1 MEFHIN
7 LAKDTGQPTF
17 GKNTAVIFI
26 LVILA
31 VLASAG
37 FGREAAAP
45 PKRAASAG
53 GAKESVPSFP
63 YIAEITG
70 DNVNIRSGRG
80 TNYYGCGKLN
90 KGDRVKVVNHQFGWS
105 CIVPPAGSFSW
116 ISTQYIG
123 IDLDDPN
130 VGIVTGDG
138 VRVYAGS
145 DSIKPMHSTTLQR
158 KLNWGDKVELLGE
171 VKENYHKIAPPAGAY
186 LWVSTQYT
194 KVAVPVG
201 EVPPTVIVS
210 PPDTTVRPPDTT
222 VRPPDTTVRPPDTT
236 VRPTV
241 VVRPDIAAGPAL
253 EKYKA
258 LENLIEAERV
268 KPIAQQNYENIKKAL
283 TEIAGSKKAGKAIRY
298 SEFALKL
305 VERYEL
311 AFKVEKAVRL
321 QDAELQRILEG
332 IDKARVINL
341 AEVEDLGRF
350 AVIGQFQT
358 FVTYGPGHYRII
370 DDSGKTVCY
379 ALPTRSVST
388 MDLSKL
394 VGRKVGLV
402 GTIEPHPQTASA
414 LVRFTQVVELK

>member
-7 LAKDTGQPTF
+7 LSKDKEQTTS

-37 FGREAAAP
+37 FGREAAGLP
-45 PKRAASAG
+45 ERAVSAG
-53 GAKESVPSFP
+53 GAEESVPSFP

-123 IDLDDPN
+123 IDLDNPT

-201 EVPPTVIVS
+201 EVPPTVIV
-210 PPDTTVRPPDTT
+210 RPPDTT
-222 VRPPDTTVRPPDTT
+222 VRPPDTTVSPPPDTT
-236 VRPTV
+236 VRPIV
-241 VVRPDIAAGPAL
+241 VVRPDITAGPAL

-258 LENLIEAERV
+258 LEALIEAERV

-283 TEIAGSKKAGKAIRY
+283 AEIAGSKKAGKAVRY

-321 QDAELQRILEG
+321 QDAELQRILDG

-358 FVTYGPGHYRII
+358 SNIYAGRAELIHYRII

-379 ALPTRSVST
+379 ALPTGSASK

-402 GTIEPHPQTASA
+402 GTIEPHPQTAGA
-414 LVRFTQVVELK
+414 LVRFTETVELR

>member
-7 LAKDTGQPTF
+7 LAKDTGPKKLKTQNSKLKTVDT
-17 GKNTAVIFI
+17 GVVFI
-26 LVILA
+26 IVILA

-37 FGREAAAP
+37 FGREAAGP
-45 PKRAASAG
+45 PERAAPAG
-53 GAKESVPSFP
+53 GAEESVLPFP

-80 TNYYGCGKLN
+80 TNYYICGKLN
-90 KGDRVKVVNHQFGWS
+90 KGDRVKVVDHQLGWS

-123 IDLDDPN
+123 IDPDKPT

-145 DSIKPMHSTTLQR
+145 DSIRPMQSTTKQP

-171 VKENYHKIAPPAGAY
+171 VKDNYHKIAPPAGAY

-194 KVAVPVG
+194 KVVGPVG
-201 EVPPTVIVS
+201 E
-210 PPDTTVRPPDTT
+210 
-222 VRPPDTTVRPPDTT
+222 

-241 VVRPDIAAGPAL
+241 VVSPPDNTVGPRVAIPMDISAEAAL
-253 EKYKA
+253 KKYKA
-258 LENLIEAERV
+258 LKALIEAERV
-268 KPIAQQNYENIKKAL
+268 KPIAQQDYENIKKTLA
-283 TEIAGSKKAGKAIRY
+283 EIVGSKKAGKAARY

-321 QDAELQRILEG
+321 QDAELQRILVG
-332 IDKARVINL
+332 IDKARTIRL
-341 AEVEDLGRF
+341 AEVENLGRF
-350 AVIGQFQT
+350 AVIGQLET
-358 FVTYGPGHYRII
+358 SSIYGSEPGLKHYRII

-379 ALPTRSVST
+379 ALPTGSVSK

-402 GTIEPHPQTASA
+402 GTIEPHPQTAGA
-414 LVRFTQVVELK
+414 LVRFTETVELR

>member
-1 MEFHIN
+1 MEFNIN
-7 LAKDTGQPTF
+7 LAKDTGQTTF
-17 GKNTAVIFI
+17 GKNTLVLRSEALLRRVVAVIFI

-37 FGREAAAP
+37 FGREAVRP
-45 PKRAASAG
+45 PERAASAG
-53 GAKESVPSFP
+53 GAEASVPSFP
-63 YIAEITG
+63 YVAEITG

-123 IDLDDPN
+123 IDLDDPT

-201 EVPPTVIVS
+201 EVPPTVIV
-210 PPDTTVRPPDTT
+210 RPPDTT
-222 VRPPDTTVRPPDTT
+222 VRPPDTTVRPI
-236 VRPTV
+236 V
-241 VVRPDIAAGPAL
+241 VVRPDITAGPAL

-258 LENLIEAERV
+258 LEALIEAERV

-283 TEIAGSKKAGKAIRY
+283 TEIAGSKKAGKAVRY

-332 IDKARVINL
+332 IDKARIIRL

-350 AVIGQFQT
+350 AVIGQFQI

-370 DDSGKTVCY
+370 DDADKTVCY

-388 MDLSKL
+388 TDLSKL

-402 GTIEPHPQTASA
+402 GKIEPHPQTASA
-414 LVRFTQVVELK
+414 LVRFIQVVELK